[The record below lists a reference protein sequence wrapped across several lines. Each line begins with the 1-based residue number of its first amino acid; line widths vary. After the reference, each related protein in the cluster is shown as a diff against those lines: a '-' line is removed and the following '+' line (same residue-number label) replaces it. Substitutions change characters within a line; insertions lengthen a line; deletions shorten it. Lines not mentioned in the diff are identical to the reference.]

1 MRVVLGLALAVQ
13 LVQMPAAAHSI
24 PKISELL
31 LHDLQLY
38 DSGLSRPLWVWL

>member
-1 MRVVLGLALAVQ
+1 MFVVLGFALADQ

-31 LHDLQLY
+31 LPDLQL
-38 DSGLSRPLWVWL
+38 